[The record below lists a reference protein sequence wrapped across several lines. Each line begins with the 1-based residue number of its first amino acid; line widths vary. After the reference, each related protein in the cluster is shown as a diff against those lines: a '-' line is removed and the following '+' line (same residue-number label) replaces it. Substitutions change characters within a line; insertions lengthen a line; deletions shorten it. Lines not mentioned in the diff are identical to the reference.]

1 MANDKLDQFEA
12 IFGAIAKIT
21 SGDPGSGLE
30 DARCP
35 KCHSSDFAEVVDLYS
50 EAAGRVEESP
60 DAAGQVLVAGLTNAE
75 ILSRFAPPQRGSAI
89 VIPLLVAAPL
99 AAISYYVFTRFGEN
113 AGIFAG
119 LGTGVITVGMLLTY
133 LRKRSDEFY
142 AARRVWRNLYLCK
155 KCGQLV
161 APRGNA
167 DSD

>member
-21 SGDPGSGLE
+21 AGDTSSGLE

-35 KCHSSDFAEVVDLYS
+35 KCHASDFAEVVDLYS
-50 EAAGRVEESP
+50 EAAGRVDESP
-60 DAAGQVLVAGLTNAE
+60 DAAGQVAVAGLTNEE
-75 ILSRFAPPQRGSAI
+75 IIKRFAPPQRGSAI

-99 AAISYYVFTRFGEN
+99 AAIAYYVFLRFGEN
-113 AGIFAG
+113 AGLFAG
-119 LGTGVITVGMLLTY
+119 IGAGVITVATLLTY

-142 AARRVWRNLYLCK
+142 AARRVWRSLYLCK

-161 APRGNA
+161 SA
-167 DSD
+167 

>member
-21 SGDPGSGLE
+21 SGDPDSGLD

-35 KCHSSDFAEVVDLYS
+35 KCHSADFAEVVDLFS
-50 EAAGRVEESP
+50 EAAGRVDESP
-60 DAAGQVLVAGLTNAE
+60 DAADQVLVAGLTNGE
-75 ILSRFAPPQRGSAI
+75 IISRFAPPQRKSAV
-89 VIPLLVAAPL
+89 VIPLLVATPL
-99 AAISYYVFTRFGEN
+99 AAISYYIFTRFGEN
-113 AGIFAG
+113 AGIFAA

-161 APRGNA
+161 APRA
-167 DSD
+167 DTHSD